1 MKTKIAL
8 FILLLITI
16 FSIDSVAQQRKSKK
30 KKAKKTAVVKKNSTA
45 KKRSE
50 GKESVIEKKVEGE
63 SLSVS
68 YTVADKASEDSKS
81 TRTVVITSAF
91 KPSLQNA
98 AKINFTAATNVADS
112 SRLSLTYKV
121 PSSNLFFSYQPIP
134 LKPLALPPD
143 SPMVWKN
150 VHSVKAGAGN
160 LSSFFGEGR
169 FSFGDGK
176 RTITQILSSFTRSKG
191 KLYAQQYSQFN
202 LDVVSIINSAKNL
215 EWTSHALFNSTTRY
229 RYGFLPTSL
238 NIPKDQLQL
247 VYNGLSLE
255 VGVKNKETTATGID
269 FHPIIQ
275 FNRFTNSSN
284 AGENNIIIKAP
295 LEKSFGKMF
304 GLNLSANADIA
315 NYNSQGFKMNNNL
328 YSIEPS
334 ILFTTPNVKLNIG
347 IKPSWN
353 NNAFNLLPNIFAS
366 SRLPNTNLSVEAGFK
381 GYFVKNSF
389 RSLVQFNPWIN
400 LPTDIRNTRII
411 EQYVGLNGSTSYH
424 LSFNAKA
431 SLMQMKD
438 QPLFINSLGDGKG
451 FDLVYSNMN
460 VLKLSGELNYTF
472 QEKLSFLAG
481 ASFSNFSKLDAI
493 SDPYGLI
500 PLETTA
506 GLLWK
511 PIGDLQVKADLFYR
525 SGPLYRDA
533 FSLSA
538 KRLSPAM
545 DMNLGFEFGIMPK
558 LNLWLQ
564 MNNLFN
570 NTYQRWNQYPVF
582 GFNVMGGVVYSFQ

>member
-8 FILLLITI
+8 FILLLVTV
-16 FSIDSVAQQRKSKK
+16 FSVDSIAQQRKSKK
-30 KKAKKTAVVKKNSTA
+30 KKAKKTAIIKKKSASKNRN
-45 KKRSE
+45 KP
-50 GKESVIEKKVEGE
+50 KESVPVKKATGDG
-63 SLSVS
+63 LSVS
-68 YTVADKASEDSKS
+68 YTIPNKASEDTGS

-112 SRLSLTYKV
+112 SRLPLTYRV

-143 SPMVWKN
+143 SPMIWKN
-150 VHSVKAGAGN
+150 VHRVKVGAGN
-160 LSSFFGEGR
+160 LSSFLGEGK

-176 RTITQILSSFTRSKG
+176 RTITQIQSSYTRSKG
-191 KLYAQQYSQFN
+191 KLYAQQFSQFN
-202 LDVVSIINSAKNL
+202 LDVVSIINSDKNL

-229 RYGFLPTSL
+229 RYGFLPASL

-255 VGVKNKETTATGID
+255 VGVKNKETTASGID
-269 FHPIIQ
+269 FHPIVQ
-275 FNRFTNSSN
+275 FNRFTNTNN
-284 AGENNIIIKAP
+284 AGENNLIIKAP
-295 LEKSFGKMF
+295 IEKSFGKMF
-304 GLNLSANADIA
+304 GLNLSVNADIA
-315 NYNSQGFKMNNNL
+315 NYNSQGFKINNNL

-334 ILFTTPNVKLNIG
+334 VLFKTPNVKLNIG

-353 NNAFNLLPNIFAS
+353 NNAFNLLPNIVAS
-366 SRLPNTNLSVEAGFK
+366 SRLPNTNLSIEAGFK
-381 GYFVKNSF
+381 GAFVKNSF
-389 RSLVQFNPWIN
+389 RSFTQFNPWIN
-400 LPTDIRNTRII
+400 LPTDIRNTRVI
-411 EQYVGLNGSTSYH
+411 EQFVGFNGSTNYH
-424 LSFNAKA
+424 LSFNAKL

-438 QPLFINSLGDGKG
+438 QPLFVNSLGDGKG
-451 FDLVYSNMN
+451 FDLIYSNMN
-460 VLKLSGELNYTF
+460 TLKISGELNYTL

-481 ASFSNFSKLDAI
+481 ASYSNFSKLEAI

-511 PIGDLQVKADLFYR
+511 PIGDLQIKADLFYR